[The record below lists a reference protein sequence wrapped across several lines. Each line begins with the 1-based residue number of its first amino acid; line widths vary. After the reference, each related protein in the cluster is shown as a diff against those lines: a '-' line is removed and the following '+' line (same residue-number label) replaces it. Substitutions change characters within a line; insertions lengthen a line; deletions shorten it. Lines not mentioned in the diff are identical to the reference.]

1 MSTPSSE
8 RKKPGES
15 GKRTQGRKF
24 EELAA
29 RHYERNGFKVLE
41 RNWRAG
47 RKELDLIVRKGN
59 LIVFVEVKSAYS
71 REFGHPSERIDAHK
85 IRNLTAAAQQYL
97 IANAIGRAD
106 LRFDVVTFVNGIL
119 EHYADAFPVE

>member
-8 RKKPGES
+8 QKKPGKS
-15 GKRTQGRKF
+15 KKLTQGRKF
-24 EELAA
+24 EDLAA
-29 RHYERNGFKVLE
+29 KYYEQSGFEVLE

-59 LIVFVEVKSAYS
+59 LIVFVEVKSTYS
-71 REFGHPSERIDAHK
+71 REFGHPSERVHTHK
-85 IRNLTAAAQQYL
+85 IRNLTDAAQQYL
-97 IANAIGRAD
+97 IANAIGGAD

-119 EHYADAFPVE
+119 EHYPDAFPVE